1 MKELSFSQK
10 LFILNIMNNFILNE
24 IVTIGDRDPPWIN
37 IKIKSLVENKT
48 EYFKICYLLQTK

>member
-1 MKELSFSQK
+1 MKELSFSLK

-37 IKIKSLVENKT
+37 IKIKFLVENKT
-48 EYFKICYLLQTK
+48 EYFS